1 MGVQMVQW
9 DHSSAESSATPFP
22 TSLATHWCQTEAEAA
37 ALLQLPM
44 LLPLRCSR
52 PLASQQPLE
61 GGGGHCVCIIPT
73 TELNVL
79 YQLWKENEHTSY
91 KRTESRKL
99 FQHKKG
105 RKEEGGEA
113 ASAASAAASWHLKNG
128 GSQHCSTAVLDL
140 WLTRRPRASA
150 SNVASPASFPFLK
163 RRLWKK

>member
-1 MGVQMVQW
+1 MGPLISRIISNTFSNLIRHALMPNRGCWGCGDSVG
-9 DHSSAESSATPFP
+9 
-22 TSLATHWCQTEAEAA
+22 AA
-37 ALLQLPM
+37 ARRSLY
-44 LLPLRCSR
+44 
-52 PLASQQPLE
+52 QPWKAKAVI
-61 GGGGHCVCIIPT
+61 VCIIPA

-140 WLTRRPRASA
+140 WLTRRPRAA

>member
-1 MGVQMVQW
+1 MDGSKLVVDTKLMRFARDAKLTCSTSTVLYILMGVQMVQW

-105 RKEEGGEA
+105 RKEEGEKQQPQQPQPHGTWKMEEA
-113 ASAASAAASWHLKNG
+113 NTVR
-128 GSQHCSTAVLDL
+128 Q
-140 WLTRRPRASA
+140 R
-150 SNVASPASFPFLK
+150 F
-163 RRLWKK
+163 

>member
-1 MGVQMVQW
+1 M
-9 DHSSAESSATPFP
+9 
-22 TSLATHWCQTEAEAA
+22 
-37 ALLQLPM
+37 
-44 LLPLRCSR
+44 
-52 PLASQQPLE
+52 
-61 GGGGHCVCIIPT
+61 CIIPA

-113 ASAASAAASWHLKNG
+113 AAASAAASWHLKNG

-140 WLTRRPRASA
+140 WLTLG
-150 SNVASPASFPFLK
+150 VAERLAAAAATGLISFTTKKRLLK
-163 RRLWKK
+163 KVKKPKH